1 MGLTILFTHLKIIL
15 LQCFQFSATISSI
28 QTHPKNQKEEKKDK
42 NIDMVHTEARDRMMR
57 DFFFWFK
64 KLLSLFLVY
73 FKIITLWAIFSAVEN
88 TSLFGNVVDDI
99 HHLIKG
105 LHWFDVCCIRSGGY
119 RVAHGLAQHA
129 RNTLDEDF
137 YWMEDSPPPAIE
149 ALYHNILSI

>member
-1 MGLTILFTHLKIIL
+1 MDPTILFTHLKIIL

-88 TSLFGNVVDDI
+88 TSLFGNVMDGI
-99 HHLIKG
+99 RHLIRW
-105 LHWFDVCCIRSGGY
+105 LHWSDVCCIRRGGY
-119 RVAHGLAQHA
+119 RVAYVLAQHA
-129 RNTLDEDF
+129 RDILGVLDGEL
-137 YWMEDSPPPAIE
+137 SPTS
-149 ALYHNILSI
+149 HRSFVS